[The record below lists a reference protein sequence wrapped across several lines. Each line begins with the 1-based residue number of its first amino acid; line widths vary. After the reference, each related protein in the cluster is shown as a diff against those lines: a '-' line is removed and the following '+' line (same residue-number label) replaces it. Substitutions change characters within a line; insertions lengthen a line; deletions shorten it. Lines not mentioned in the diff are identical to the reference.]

1 MSDGIYVGMSAAVAR
16 SKQLESIADNLANAH
31 TVGFKAARPAFEA
44 FFPKGGDGGKVY
56 TAAVATGVDLR
67 PGAVAPTGKPL
78 DLLPDD
84 DAYFGVRLPSGDVA
98 YTRDGRVSVDA
109 DGVLRTAGHPLLS
122 EGGGSIVVPIDDVPP
137 TIGADGLV
145 QVGDIKLA
153 RIARFRLDGPVDR
166 HGGALLTPQDP
177 ATVSET
183 GARVRV
189 GELELGNSSPLEAAV
204 ALIDA
209 QRSFDQS
216 MQAIQ
221 TYRKLDERI
230 GELGKV
236 R

>member
-16 SKQLESIADNLANAH
+16 SKQLESIADNLANAQS
-31 TVGFKAARPAFEA
+31 VGFKAARPAFEA
-44 FFPKGGDGGKVY
+44 FLPKDGDGGKVY
-56 TAAVATGVDLR
+56 AAAVATSVDLR
-67 PGAVAPTGKPL
+67 PGAIAPTGKPL

-84 DAYFGVRLPSGDVA
+84 GAFFGVRLPSGAVA

-109 DGVLRTAGHPLLS
+109 DGVLRTAGHPLIA
-122 EGGGSIVVPIDDVPP
+122 EGGGPIVVPVDDVPP
-137 TIGADGLV
+137 TVGTDGMV
-145 QVGDIKLA
+145 RVGNLELS

-177 ATVSET
+177 STVSET

-221 TYRKLDERI
+221 TYRKLDERL